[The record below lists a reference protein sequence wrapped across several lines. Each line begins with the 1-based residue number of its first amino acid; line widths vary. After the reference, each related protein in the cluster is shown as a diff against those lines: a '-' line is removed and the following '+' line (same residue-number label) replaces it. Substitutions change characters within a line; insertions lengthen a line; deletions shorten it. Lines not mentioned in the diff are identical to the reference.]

1 MNAPSGDR
9 FKIAV
14 VLPCYNEALTIGAL
28 VRDFGA
34 ALPGARVVVFDNAST
49 DGTAEAAG
57 AAGAEVIRVERRGK
71 GNVVRAMF
79 AEVDA
84 EVYVMADGDG
94 TYAAA
99 DAPAMVEALVGR
111 RLDMVV
117 GVRQGVTE
125 DAGRAGHA
133 FGNRAFNWL
142 FRQFFERGISDIFS
156 GYRVF
161 SRRFVKSFPA
171 LSTGFEIETE
181 LSVHALSMLMPIA
194 ELPVAY
200 GKRPE
205 GSFSKLSTIQDGLRI
220 LSVLALLIKEVKP
233 FFFFTVASLVTLIA
247 AIAFGAP
254 VVREYFQTGLVDRVP
269 TWVFAMALLILSFL
283 LFACGVILDSVARGR
298 VEQKR
303 LHWLAIPRIAP
314 DEGRPAEARLRD

>member
-9 FKIAV
+9 SKIAV
-14 VLPCYNEALTIGAL
+14 VLPCYNEGLTIGPL
-28 VRDFGA
+28 VRDFLT
-34 ALPGARVVVFDNAST
+34 ALPGARVCVFDNAST
-49 DGTAEAAG
+49 DDTAAQAL
-57 AAGAEVIRVERRGK
+57 AAGAEVMRVERRGK

-79 AEVDA
+79 AEVEADI
-84 EVYVMADGDG
+84 YVMADGDG
-94 TYAAA
+94 TYAPS
-99 DAPAMVEALVGR
+99 DAPLLVRTLTER

-117 GVRQGVTE
+117 GVRTGVTE
-125 DAGRAGHA
+125 DAGRTGHA

-142 FRQFFERGISDIFS
+142 FRQFFERGLSDIFS

-181 LSVHALSMLMPIA
+181 LSVHALTMLMPIG
-194 ELPVAY
+194 EVPVAY
-200 GKRPE
+200 GKRPA
-205 GSFSKLSTIQDGLRI
+205 GSFSKLSTVQDGLRI

-233 FFFFTVASLVTLIA
+233 FFFFTVASLVTLIV

-283 LFACGVILDSVARGR
+283 LFACGIILDSVARGR

-303 LHWLAIPRIAP
+303 LHWLSIPRVEVVP
-314 DEGRPAEARLRD
+314 SPTRSVGEG